1 MNAQDR
7 LLAMKDARVLVSQN
21 DLELVFY
28 AAFCRGLGELD
39 ALTPEQRAALAAA
52 LDAFRAAYRR
62 GWVRGT
68 AFLTAAELV
77 FIARV
82 AQRRGRPAELAFR
95 VPLTD
100 ILALQVTGGLLSDTL
115 AVSTMKGRFKLR
127 LFMGRRFGERIERAC
142 AARLGELSAGG
153 LQAQAA

>member
-1 MNAQDR
+1 MTAQDR
-7 LLAMKDARVLVSQN
+7 LLAMKGARVLVPET

-28 AAFCRGLGELD
+28 AAFCHGLGELD
-39 ALTPEQRAALAAA
+39 ALTPQQRAALAAA
-52 LDAFRAAYRR
+52 LDAFRAAYHR

-68 AFLTAAELV
+68 VFLTATELV

-82 AQRRGRPAELAFR
+82 AHRKGRPADLAFR

-100 ILALQVTGGLLSDTL
+100 ILALQVAGGLLRDTL
-115 AVSTMKGRFKLR
+115 TVSTMKGRFQLR
-127 LFMGRRFGERIERAC
+127 LFMARRFGARIERAC
-142 AARLGELSAGG
+142 TDRIGELSSGG